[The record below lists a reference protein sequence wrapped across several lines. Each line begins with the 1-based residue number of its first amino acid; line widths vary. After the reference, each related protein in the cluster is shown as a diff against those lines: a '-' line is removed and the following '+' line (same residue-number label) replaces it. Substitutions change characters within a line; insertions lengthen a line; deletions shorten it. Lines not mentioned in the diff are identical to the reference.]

1 MMTQEETDLALVV
14 GLFSEV
20 LDLKCQR
27 GDLMEVC
34 RVYEDLILELLD
46 ES

>member
-1 MMTQEETDLALVV
+1 MMDQGETDLALVV

-20 LDLKCQR
+20 LELKCQR

-34 RVYEDLILELLD
+34 AMYEDLILELLD
-46 ES
+46 A